1 MATELLE
8 QRFLPIKCHDVKLN
22 WVGLLVWD
30 NEKNLLHGPFQVPGS
45 MLGTNEFMDGYK
57 WEDDELYVY
66 FLCKIDYSI
75 RGLRNGKAV
84 FEEVWKNK
92 SPENFGAFCSHTDG
106 NMEIINGFIFT
117 NHLSKKLYEKIM
129 AGLSR
134 KLNIQLAR

>member
-1 MATELLE
+1 MYIKATTLSDELEKLRNREELSFLFNMATELLE

-84 FEEVWKNK
+84 FEEV
-92 SPENFGAFCSHTDG
+92 
-106 NMEIINGFIFT
+106 
-117 NHLSKKLYEKIM
+117 
-129 AGLSR
+129 
-134 KLNIQLAR
+134 